1 MWLSGCDVNL
11 GCQLDFTVSCLEDSS
26 STAVNMKEIQE
37 TSGSLGL

>member
-11 GCQLDFTVSCLEDSS
+11 GCQLDCTRSCLEDPS
-26 STAVNMKEIQE
+26 STAADMREIQE